1 VTLTH
6 SKLPPG
12 PRFALLQTA
21 RLVRNPYRL
30 YADCQA
36 QYGRTFSL
44 PAMNGIVVCT
54 GDPEGVREIYTA
66 DPDTFGP
73 FAVKA
78 LVPVLGPGSVV
89 AVGGAEH
96 RAERKRLAPSFQ
108 GARMRAYGELMRA
121 AARKHA
127 RAWRDGRV
135 FRMQDT
141 TQAISLEII
150 LRAVFGVA
158 EDALVSRFEER
169 VTRFTAAMSPL
180 VLFTKA
186 LQHDFLGIGPWARF
200 QRARAEYDEL
210 LLAQIRSTRKR
221 VEHGDVGLDI
231 LSQLLAVRG
240 ESGEATSD
248 EHVRDA
254 LVTLL
259 FAGHETTALA
269 IAWVF
274 YWTHRD
280 PAVLAR
286 LRAEVDPH
294 RDSDAETVAALPYL
308 DAVCCEALR
317 LHAIAPDG
325 PRAVVKPFTLR
336 GFTVP
341 PGCGVAAIA
350 SLVHDDPS
358 IFPDPSVYRP
368 ERFLERTFKPWEWFP
383 FGGGARRCPGAAFAL
398 YEMKLVVAALIAEN
412 ALELC
417 EPAPVLPVRRSLTLG
432 PSTGVRMRFV
442 ERR

>member
-1 VTLTH
+1 MTATN
-6 SKLPPG
+6 STLPPG
-12 PRFALLQTA
+12 PKFALLQTA

-36 QYGRTFSL
+36 KYGRTFSV

-54 GDPEGVREIYTA
+54 GDPEGVREIYAA
-66 DPDTFGP
+66 DPEVFGP
-73 FAVKA
+73 FATQA
-78 LVPVLGPGSVV
+78 LVPVLGPGSVI

-96 RAERKRLAPSFQ
+96 RAARKQLAPSFQ

-127 RAWRDGRV
+127 RSWRDGRV

-150 LRAVFGVA
+150 LRAVFGVE
-158 EDALVSRFEER
+158 EDALVARFEER
-169 VTRFTAAMSPL
+169 VTRFTSAMSPL

-186 LQHDFLGIGPWARF
+186 LQRNFFGLGPWAKF

-210 LLAQIRSTRKR
+210 LLAQIRKTRAR
-221 VEHGDVGLDI
+221 VERGEVRVDI
-231 LSQLLAVRG
+231 LSQLLAARG
-240 ESGEATSD
+240 ENGASASD

-294 RDSDAETVAALPYL
+294 RDADTETVAALPYL

-325 PRAVVKPFTLR
+325 PRAVVKPFELR
-336 GFTVP
+336 GFVVP

-358 IFPDPSVYRP
+358 IYPEPSTFRP

-417 EPAPVLPVRRSLTLG
+417 EEKPVLPVRRSLTLG

-442 ERR
+442 ATR